1 MSEEGNRERKE
12 LDVEDASLCIPKATA
27 GLLLETLFQ
36 RGDSTGGT
44 CPVPYSPAGQ
54 GCAGCPCLQAAWQLT
69 VPCHCGAGWLRGGTH
84 PGVPLQAIVGIAGGL
99 WVPKGMGLLLSV
111 RSQFSALNLAQAS
124 RHSVGALS
132 HP

>member
-44 CPVPYSPAGQ
+44 CPGPGLCLIPQLDKVVPDVHVSRQ
-54 GCAGCPCLQAAWQLT
+54 
-69 VPCHCGAGWLRGGTH
+69 
-84 PGVPLQAIVGIAGGL
+84 PG
-99 WVPKGMGLLLSV
+99 S
-111 RSQFSALNLAQAS
+111 
-124 RHSVGALS
+124 
-132 HP
+132 